1 MKIWNFSAWA
11 LQLLSSFPT
20 IAATFFFPNHR
31 HPCSSLLML
40 VVWWE
45 GGDQWKLLLLVKLSS
60 DQTSERQFPRLTTT
74 AAPWPGDWTDADQD
88 NKRNKRSVARGRC
101 TQHTHLKQL
110 FYIQSTL
117 APIIRIQ
124 EWDWDVVKFS
134 SLDHLGYKD
143 GTVDSLMW
151 RYHHLLILVVE
162 FNLLLLL
169 EFSFI

>member
-20 IAATFFFPNHR
+20 IATPAPACSCSWCDERVVTSGNCCCWWSCPQTRRLSVSFPAS
-31 HPCSSLLML
+31 PL
-40 VVWWE
+40 
-45 GGDQWKLLLLVKLSS
+45 
-60 DQTSERQFPRLTTT
+60 T